1 MVDYTNLKTGDILH
15 CSGTRFLSKAIKAAT
30 RSEYSHTAIF
40 IWIWDAPYVID
51 AQKDGVNVRPWKEW
65 NEEFNYTIKVH
76 RSPEKVNEKTFAT
89 KALSKSG
96 NTGYDFE
103 GLFARQPLK
112 LITGKWKEAGDKDER
127 MFCSE
132 YVAWVYGIKDS
143 YKMTPQELYEWCTEN
158 GFYTIG

>member
-1 MVDYTNLKTGDILH
+1 MVDYSRLKTGDILH
-15 CSGTRFLSKAIKAAT
+15 CSGTRVISKLIKAAT
-30 RSEYSHTAIF
+30 RSEYSHTALF
-40 IWIWDAPYVID
+40 IWIWDSPYVID
-51 AQKDGVNVRPWKEW
+51 AQKDGVNLRPFDEW
-65 NEEFNYTIKVH
+65 MKEFNYTIKVH
-76 RSPEKVNEKTFAT
+76 RSSDVVNEKSLAT

-103 GLFARQPLK
+103 GLLIRQPLK
-112 LITGKWKEAGDKDER
+112 LVTGKWKADPNKEER

-143 YKMTPQELYEWCTEN
+143 YKMTPQELYEWCTKN